1 MRIFTAISP
10 AGSGLCSLFLRG
22 HTEVRCSQLT
32 IGDLRGLPLNLP
44 ESSALTKPDWLRAVI
59 DSPGSL
65 VFDQIDM
72 ATNEVKEEILR
83 LIHEDEFHQDAVIVL
98 VRNYVGD
105 RLSLTL
111 TEVRDP
117 KVLDLYHLSKLEF

>member
-1 MRIFTAISP
+1 MRLFTAISP

-32 IGDLRGLPLNLP
+32 VGDLQGLPLNFP
-44 ESSALTKPDWLRAVI
+44 ASCDLTKPDWLRAVI

-65 VFDQIDM
+65 VFDQIHM
-72 ATNEVKEEILR
+72 ATDEVKEEILR

-98 VRNYVGD
+98 VRSYGGD
-105 RLSLTL
+105 RIPMNLVEIRYPEELQMH
-111 TEVRDP
+111 
-117 KVLDLYHLSKLEF
+117 HLSKLEF

>member
-10 AGSGLCSLFLRG
+10 AGSGLCSLFQRSYRSKMLSAYYR
-22 HTEVRCSQLT
+22 RPS
-32 IGDLRGLPLNLP
+32 GLPLNLP